1 MDRKSASCQIW
12 TGNSAAVLTKLLISL
27 LLSSSLDGMRCPV
40 WALERVIDKK
50 RTCLTA
56 IELHIPFPKKA
67 SAYLFAI
74 CLNLPILMLLSCKW
88 VRKGP
93 FIRSLGFPTRVR
105 LSHGSM
111 VIHGLGW
118 RTIPLVEDRGRGAQQ
133 ISPPLLPIPLG
144 WLAINLFSLKF
155 YRANQRCLN
164 KQE

>member
-1 MDRKSASCQIW
+1 MRHVRSEQVVLRPHSSVWVLLWTEWEILFERSGHRFKKKS
-12 TGNSAAVLTKLLISL
+12 T
-27 LLSSSLDGMRCPV
+27 RP
-40 WALERVIDKK
+40 
-50 RTCLTA
+50 TA

-93 FIRSLGFPTRVR
+93 FIRSLGSPTRVR

-111 VIHGLGW
+111 VIHSLGW
-118 RTIPLVEDRGRGAQQ
+118 RTIPLVEDRGWGAHQ
-133 ISPPLLPIPLG
+133 ISPLLPIPLG

-155 YRANQRCLN
+155 YRANQHCLN
-164 KQE
+164 KLE